1 LNRYLSRRAFCACP
15 SCAVPKCD
23 FDKCKVNVITGNIN
37 PVTVMSVTGTPMQPM
52 TRTLTAFG
60 ATLAAGEFRAV
71 NVAEDEKQLEGQYWV
86 VRLVEGMVVAD
97 RDFTYGGETILKG
110 FLVAKAQWLQ
120 YMKTDLKGR
129 RTYKLLTEERYMNVN
144 AFLRIDALTIK
155 EGTAGSTFELE
166 ADEDQ
171 RVLNS
176 TL

>member
-1 LNRYLSRRAFCACP
+1 
-15 SCAVPKCD
+15 
-23 FDKCKVNVITGNIN
+23 
-37 PVTVMSVTGTPMQPM
+37 
-52 TRTLTAFG
+52 
-60 ATLAAGEFRAV
+60 
-71 NVAEDEKQLEGQYWV
+71 
-86 VRLVEGMVVAD
+86 
-97 RDFTYGGETILKG
+97 
-110 FLVAKAQWLQ
+110 
-120 YMKTDLKGR
+120 MKTDLKGR

>member
-97 RDFTYGGETILKG
+97 RDFTYGGEAILNG
-110 FLVAKAQWLQ
+110 FLFAKAQWLQ

-129 RTYKLLTEERYMNVN
+129 RIYKPLRYGGEVHER
-144 AFLRIDALTIK
+144 
-155 EGTAGSTFELE
+155 
-166 ADEDQ
+166 Q
-171 RVLNS
+171 RVFAHRRAHHQGGHGRQYLRARG
-176 TL
+176 

>member
-1 LNRYLSRRAFCACP
+1 
-15 SCAVPKCD
+15 
-23 FDKCKVNVITGNIN
+23 
-37 PVTVMSVTGTPMQPM
+37 MQPM

-97 RDFTYGGETILKG
+97 RDFTYGGDITLKG

-129 RTYKLLTEERYMNVN
+129 RTYKPLTEERYMNVN